1 MNYYAITYKLIF
13 NVFLDCLNAQRQ
25 RTFWNGNIKKNYES
39 RGSLGSGS
47 IDLILKI
54 CLTAG
59 HSYYLLEFQTGI
71 LFRF

>member
-13 NVFLDCLNAQRQ
+13 NVFLDCLNVQ

>member
-13 NVFLDCLNAQRQ
+13 NVFLDCLNVQ
-25 RTFWNGNIKKNYES
+25 RTFWNRNIKKITNQEAVWVQV
-39 RGSLGSGS
+39 LL

-54 CLTAG
+54 CLTAD

>member
-1 MNYYAITYKLIF
+1 MNYYAITYKLFF
-13 NVFLDCLNAQRQ
+13 NVLLDCLNVQ
-25 RTFWNGNIKKNYES
+25 RTFWNRNIKKITNQEAVWVQE
-39 RGSLGSGS
+39 LL

>member
-13 NVFLDCLNAQRQ
+13 NVFLDCLNVQ
-25 RTFWNGNIKKNYES
+25 RTFWNRNIKKITNQEAVWVQV
-39 RGSLGSGS
+39 LL

-54 CLTAG
+54 CLTAV

>member
-13 NVFLDCLNAQRQ
+13 NVFLDCLNVQ
-25 RTFWNGNIKKNYES
+25 RTFWNRNIKKITNQEEVWVQV
-39 RGSLGSGS
+39 LS

>member
-13 NVFLDCLNAQRQ
+13 NVFLDCLNVQ
-25 RTFWNGNIKKNYES
+25 RTFWNRNIKKITNQEAVWVQV
-39 RGSLGSGS
+39 LL

>member
-13 NVFLDCLNAQRQ
+13 NVFLDCLNVQ
-25 RTFWNGNIKKNYES
+25 RTFWNRNIKKNYES

>member
-13 NVFLDCLNAQRQ
+13 NVFLDCLNVQ
-25 RTFWNGNIKKNYES
+25 RTFWNRNIKKNYES

-54 CLTAG
+54 C
-59 HSYYLLEFQTGI
+59 
-71 LFRF
+71 